1 MKLTDQP
8 LPTLVLSLVG
18 QVKGEKC
25 GGLVRSLG
33 YVAMMDG
40 CRTSTRVAR
49 ERGQRKRERVMRAF
63 EEGLPAQLMFPGYF
77 RPAKTEADKI
87 PPPCP

>member
-8 LPTLVLSLVG
+8 LPTLVLSSVG

-25 GGLVRSLG
+25 GGLVLSLG

-40 CRTSTRVAR
+40 RRTSARVAR
-49 ERGQRKRERVMRAF
+49 ERGQRERVMRAF
-63 EEGLPAQLMFPGYF
+63 KEGLPAQPDVSG
-77 RPAKTEADKI
+77 
-87 PPPCP
+87 

>member
-1 MKLTDQP
+1 MDDLYVGPLGQRTRVKLTDQP

-40 CRTSTRVAR
+40 RRTSARVAR
-49 ERGQRKRERVMRAF
+49 ERGQRDRER
-63 EEGLPAQLMFPGYF
+63 E
-77 RPAKTEADKI
+77 
-87 PPPCP
+87 

>member
-1 MKLTDQP
+1 MECESGGRFVRWTVGTEDPSETDRP
-8 LPTLVLSLVG
+8 TVTTLVLSLVG

-40 CRTSTRVAR
+40 RRTSARVAR
-49 ERGQRKRERVMRAF
+49 ERGQRDRER
-63 EEGLPAQLMFPGYF
+63 E
-77 RPAKTEADKI
+77 
-87 PPPCP
+87 